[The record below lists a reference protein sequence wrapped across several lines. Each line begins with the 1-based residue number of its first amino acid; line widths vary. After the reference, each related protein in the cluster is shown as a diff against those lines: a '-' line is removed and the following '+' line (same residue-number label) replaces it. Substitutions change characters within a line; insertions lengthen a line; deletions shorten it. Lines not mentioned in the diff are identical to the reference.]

1 MLPTCLFATLA
12 LLLLPHETA
21 AFPAFDPTSITTW
34 TKHLNPL
41 TRESLY
47 ADRASEQNLAKR
59 QGQGDGT
66 DFDRNPDGSAF
77 LWALQDT
84 YEGETFF
91 E

>member
-1 MLPTCLFATLA
+1 MMIPTCLFAILV
-12 LLLLPHETA
+12 LSYEA
-21 AFPAFDPTSITTW
+21 ATFPALDSTSVATW
-34 TKHLNPL
+34 TRSLNPL
-41 TRESLY
+41 GWRSPTPRH
-47 ADRASEQNLAKR
+47 DPEQNLAKR

-77 LWALQDT
+77 LWVLEDT